1 MTKIKCKH
9 CNDIIE
15 SKYSGQF
22 VQCSCGKIYID
33 ETKYYCR
40 VGGNEEDWEIVK
52 EENNVSNND
61 KNEV

>member
-1 MTKIKCKH
+1 MTKIKYKH

-33 ETKYYCR
+33 ETEYYCR
-40 VGGNEEDWEIVK
+40 VGGNLGDFELVK
-52 EENNVSNND
+52 EDSNVSNNN